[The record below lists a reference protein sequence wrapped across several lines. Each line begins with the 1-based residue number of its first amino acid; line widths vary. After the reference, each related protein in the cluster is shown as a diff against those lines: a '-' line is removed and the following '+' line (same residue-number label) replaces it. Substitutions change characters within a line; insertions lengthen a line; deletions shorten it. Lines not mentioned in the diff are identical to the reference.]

1 MAKTIK
7 QIADFLNC
15 PKIKVYRYI
24 KFNRIKET
32 FIEGNT
38 MYFDETI
45 VDAIVQAFREHE
57 TVENVSETYHETV
70 ETYHETVETYHDTMI
85 ETLLKQ
91 LEIKDEQL
99 SVKDQQLSEK
109 DKQIEQLTLTL
120 HASQETQNQLAT
132 SLNTAQALHAGTI
145 QQNLI
150 EDTKEQKGF
159 FSKVF
164 GKKSKKEE

>member
-70 ETYHETVETYHDTMI
+70 ETYHDTMI

-99 SVKDQQLSEK
+99 SVKDQQLLEK

>member
-45 VDAIVQAFREHE
+45 VDAIVQAFREYE
-57 TVENVSETYHETV
+57 TVENVS

>member
-57 TVENVSETYHETV
+57 TVENVF

>member
-57 TVENVSETYHETV
+57 TVENVS

>member
-57 TVENVSETYHETV
+57 TVENGS

>member
-24 KFNRIKET
+24 KFNHINES
-32 FIEGNT
+32 FIESNT

-45 VDAIVQAFREHE
+45 VNEIVQALREDE
-57 TVENVSETYHETV
+57 TVENVS
-70 ETYHETVETYHDTMI
+70 ETYHDTMI

-91 LEIKDEQL
+91 LGIKDEQL

-109 DKQIEQLTLTL
+109 DKQIEQLVLTL
-120 HASQETQNQLAT
+120 HASQEIQKQLAT
-132 SLNTAQALHAGTI
+132 SLNTAQSLHAGTI
-145 QQNLI
+145 HQNLI

-164 GKKSKKEE
+164 GKKSKKEG